1 MSFINTGSHGGRP
14 SMPNLIHRRT
24 PQDCTP
30 PMSLLV
36 RHLRV
41 ACPSALHADACTA
54 ERAFAEF
61 VVDIELRGGG
71 AAAVDLASAVEQC
84 HFVLATLP
92 FTELGALHLALAR
105 AALLPSAHFEAALA
119 SSIALTVW
127 SRRRAGGGAGDG
139 AAAADGSGVWHR
151 SSSAFDADSLAR
163 AATAVA
169 ITNTCTFPAG
179 PGPHETNAWGDVDIL
194 METHASGRR
203 RRAAGLYRLHI
214 APGAFE
220 YAAIFADTTWLL
232 IHILSFRYNNMPFGA
247 YLLRRLHSTAHPSH
261 HA

>member
-1 MSFINTGSHGGRP
+1 
-14 SMPNLIHRRT
+14 
-24 PQDCTP
+24 
-30 PMSLLV
+30 MSLHV

-41 ACPSALHADACTA
+41 ACASALHADACTA

-71 AAAVDLASAVEQC
+71 AVVDLASAVEQC
-84 HFVLATLP
+84 HFVLTTLP

-127 SRRRAGGGAGDG
+127 SRRRAGGGAGDDAA

-169 ITNTCTFPAG
+169 DTCTFPAA
-179 PGPHETNAWGDVDIL
+179 PGPHETNAWGAVDIL
-194 METHASGRR
+194 METHASGGR

-220 YAAIFADTTWLL
+220 
-232 IHILSFRYNNMPFGA
+232 
-247 YLLRRLHSTAHPSH
+247 
-261 HA
+261 